1 MEILQ
6 VIPAGAF
13 VQIDSAAGVIRRG
26 SGRQCWQIAQVERG
40 KAGRRIPAEHF
51 PSAFILYQLF
61 RRKHFCSA
69 GQSWYSVGV

>member
-26 SGRQCWQIAQVERG
+26 SGQRSWQIAQMGGAREG
-40 KAGRRIPAEHF
+40 G
-51 PSAFILYQLF
+51 LM
-61 RRKHFCSA
+61 
-69 GQSWYSVGV
+69 